1 MRRTSVIRALMGVLA
16 VCTFCACSSTT
27 TGSSN
32 TAPTPTPSAAPG
44 ATPSATSSTAFAR
57 EATSPDPNFDT
68 GYTVQITPTGFHP
81 AWLIA
86 PCCQAVTWRN
96 MTNAPVSV
104 VFNAVAGGS
113 GQSIPPSGTYVFVPA
128 NIESIAYHDGASPSM
143 KGVVQVNQ
151 LPE

>member
-1 MRRTSVIRALMGVLA
+1 MRHTSAIRALIGVLA

-27 TGSSN
+27 TGTSTIPP
-32 TAPTPTPSAAPG
+32 TAVSG
-44 ATPSATSSTAFAR
+44 ATPSATSSTAFSH

-68 GYTVQITPTGFHP
+68 GYTVQITSTGFRP
-81 AWLIA
+81 AWLVA
-86 PCCQAVTWRN
+86 PCCQAVTWKN

-113 GQSIPPSGTYVFVPA
+113 GHAIPPNGIYVFVPA
-128 NIESIAYHDGASPSM
+128 NIESIAYHDGANPSV